1 MPLAAAP
8 PGVRVDVRGD
18 RASDEEVH
26 LLLPRHADVRM
37 RVEVAVQGGRSALH
51 RADHD
56 HGGQGSGHGLRDTR
70 GTDRH
75 SRPTA
80 GRPRRVAAHGG
91 GYLTSGI
98 ADPTGGPPWTR
109 FQTSPRRSPP
119 PRGAWA
125 GSAPWTGPWP
135 RSRTPRSGPS
145 RGSTT
150 WGSPRS
156 TRG

>member
-75 SRPTA
+75 SRATA

-91 GYLTSGI
+91 GYLTSGSPNRPEAPVDPLPDLAEALAAAARSMGGERTLDETLAAI
-98 ADPTGGPPWTR
+98 AHTA
-109 FQTSPRRSPP
+109 QRSIP
-119 PRGAWA
+119 G
-125 GSAPWTGPWP
+125 
-135 RSRTPRSGPS
+135 
-145 RGSTT
+145 
-150 WGSPRS
+150 
-156 TRG
+156 